1 MKVLHVIT
9 CLYDG
14 GAEGV
19 LYRLCHYDTS
29 TSHVVI
35 SLMDEG
41 KYGPLLRKEGIK
53 LFCLNMSA
61 GKISFSALWLLFK
74 YIRLIKPDVVQTWMY
89 HADFIGG
96 VIARLAGIKSVF
108 WNIRQS
114 QFDVEKS
121 KKSTILLAK
130 LCARL
135 SGIVPKHII
144 CCAHEAARVHYDLG
158 YKSSQITVV
167 SNGYD
172 LDFFRINDLFA
183 CKFRSEI
190 MVDPGTLLLG
200 MVGRF
205 HPQKDHF
212 GLLRALSIIKSS
224 IQDFKF
230 VLVGPDMNISNMRLN
245 NEINYLGL
253 EQNILLLEQRVD
265 IPVVMNG
272 IDINILSSAFGEGFP
287 NVIAEAMACGTP
299 CVATDVGDTAF
310 IVGNT
315 GWIIPPGNPQALAN
329 AILKAVEEKLTKKQ
343 TWSARKMACRNRIK
357 EHFGIETFL
366 TNYHQVWGK

>member
-9 CLYDG
+9 SLNDG

-29 TSHVVI
+29 TSHIVVC
-35 SLMDEG
+35 LMDEG
-41 KYGPLLRKEGIK
+41 KYGPLLRKDGIE

-61 GKISFSALWLLFK
+61 GKVSFSALWSLYK

-96 VIARLAGIKSVF
+96 IISRFAGIKSVF

-114 QFDVEKS
+114 GFDKDKS
-121 KKSTILLAK
+121 KKSTIILAK
-130 LCARL
+130 LCAHL
-135 SGIVPKHII
+135 SGILPKGII
-144 CCAHEAARVHYDLG
+144 CCAHKAARLHSDLG
-158 YKSSQITVV
+158 YKSSQMTVI

-172 LDFFRINDLFA
+172 LNFFSVNDLLA
-183 CKFRSEI
+183 CEFRSELMI
-190 MVDPGTLLLG
+190 DPKTLLLG

-212 GLLRALSIIKSS
+212 GLLRALSIVKSS

-230 VLVGPDMNISNMRLN
+230 VLVGLDLNRNNRRLN
-245 NEINYLGL
+245 NEINYFGL

-265 IPVVMNG
+265 IPLVMNG
-272 IDINILSSAFGEGFP
+272 IDINVLSSAFGEGFP

-299 CVATDVGDTAF
+299 CVATDVGDSAF

-315 GWIIPPGNPQALAN
+315 GWIIPPSNPQALAN
-329 AILKAVEEKLTKKQ
+329 AILRAVEEKQTKKQ
-343 TWSARKMACRNRIK
+343 TWSARKVACRNRIK
-357 EHFGIETFL
+357 EHFGIETFIR
-366 TNYHQVWGK
+366 NYHKVWVK